1 MKIGFSGYRSV
12 DSANDFLIMQRFA
25 SLVLSFSIQ
34 GKLIITAVRNGGLS
48 LSRTYSKSCMAAKC
62 KALQLL
68 PHLVRLS
75 SSKGKMQDRVPT
87 ILCIDDDSETL
98 ALRQHFLQS
107 SGYSVVT
114 ASSGVEGLRALSEGQ
129 GIDLVLLD
137 YMMPGMDG
145 DEVVQELKK
154 QHPRLPVVVVSA
166 VAQLPQ
172 GLLTAI
178 DGYVQKGQDPD
189 VLLGT
194 VLKILTSRSG
204 EGAPMES
211 SNLGRKTVLCAED
224 DEEQLTSRKMVFE
237 SAGFDVLLARS
248 GAEALQLFQA
258 HSVDAVVLDYWM
270 PRMKGLS
277 VAREMKQLRPNIPIL
292 VLSGFSSL
300 PDETIGIVDTW
311 LQKRDVEPGELLAEV
326 NRLMEKN
333 ATG

>member
-1 MKIGFSGYRSV
+1 
-12 DSANDFLIMQRFA
+12 
-25 SLVLSFSIQ
+25 
-34 GKLIITAVRNGGLS
+34 
-48 LSRTYSKSCMAAKC
+48 
-62 KALQLL
+62 
-68 PHLVRLS
+68 
-75 SSKGKMQDRVPT
+75 MQDRVPT

-98 ALRQHFLQS
+98 ALRRHFLQS

-114 ASSGVEGLRALSEGQ
+114 ASSGLAGLQALSQGQ

-145 DEVVQELKK
+145 DEVAQKLKR
-154 QHPRLPVVVVSA
+154 QNPQLPVVVVSA
-166 VAQLPQ
+166 VAQLPE
-172 GLLTAI
+172 GLLTVI

-194 VLKILTSRSG
+194 VLKILTSRG
-204 EGAPMES
+204 KEGAPMES

-248 GAEALQLFQA
+248 GAEALQLFQTHA
-258 HSVDAVVLDYWM
+258 VDAVVLDYWM

-300 PDETIGIVDTW
+300 PDETIGVVDTW

-326 NRLMEKN
+326 NRLIEKN
-333 ATG
+333 AAG

>member
-1 MKIGFSGYRSV
+1 MERGH
-12 DSANDFLIMQRFA
+12 QP
-25 SLVLSFSIQ
+25 
-34 GKLIITAVRNGGLS
+34 
-48 LSRTYSKSCMAAKC
+48 
-62 KALQLL
+62 LQLL
-68 PHLVRLS
+68 PTECGSRLPNE
-75 SSKGKMQDRVPT
+75 KMQDRVPT

-98 ALRQHFLQS
+98 ALRRHFLQS

-114 ASSGVEGLRALSEGQ
+114 ASSGLAGLQALSQGQ

-145 DEVVQELKK
+145 DEVAQKLKR
-154 QHPRLPVVVVSA
+154 QNPQLPVVVVSA
-166 VAQLPQ
+166 VAQLPE
-172 GLLTAI
+172 GLLTVI

-194 VLKILTSRSG
+194 VLKILTSRG
-204 EGAPMES
+204 KEGAPMES

-248 GAEALQLFQA
+248 GAEALQLFQTHA
-258 HSVDAVVLDYWM
+258 VDAVVLDYWM

-300 PDETIGIVDTW
+300 PDETIGVVDTW

-326 NRLMEKN
+326 NRLIEKN
-333 ATG
+333 AAG